1 MRKFTN
7 GDLVFHPRHGAGM
20 IVSSTQRFDLTGAD
34 GLYYVVELATGGRLM
49 IPISKTEEVCLQPLI
64 TPEAIREVLS
74 AVPEEMASDFRQ
86 RRGNIEQK
94 VNSGDQTQSVEVLR
108 DLAWREHTAHL
119 SGGDR
124 DLMSHTKKRLAQIL
138 AMQPGMNIEQASRFL
153 EGILEQNT
161 PM

>member
-1 MRKFTN
+1 
-7 GDLVFHPRHGAGM
+7 
-20 IVSSTQRFDLTGAD
+20 
-34 GLYYVVELATGGRLM
+34 M

-74 AVPEEMASDFRQ
+74 TVPEEMAPDFRQ
-86 RRGNIEQK
+86 RQGNIEQK

-108 DLAWREHTAHL
+108 DLAWRERTSHL

-138 AMQPGMNIEQASRFL
+138 AMRPGMNIEQASRFL
-153 EGILEQNT
+153 EAILEQNT